1 MLNKNLV
8 PSYLKQFKLIMFTKN
23 GSYEAEIN
31 DTQPI
36 MVLSYITKILEK
48 AIKSKKEE
56 IDNKVIST
64 QKY

>member
-23 GSYEAEIN
+23 GSYEDEIN

-56 IDNKVIST
+56 INNSVISA
-64 QKY
+64 QRY

>member
-1 MLNKNLV
+1 
-8 PSYLKQFKLIMFTKN
+8 MFTKN
-23 GSYEAEIN
+23 GSYEDEIN

>member
-1 MLNKNLV
+1 
-8 PSYLKQFKLIMFTKN
+8 MFTKN

-56 IDNKVIST
+56 INNSVDNNENKIIEKSR
-64 QKY
+64 KIK